1 MRHPLRL
8 VDRYMIRE
16 ILGPFGLGLLI
27 YTFIMLIHFLFQ
39 SAELIIRRGLP
50 AATVGKL
57 FLFYMPSILVLTVP
71 MALLFGILVAI
82 GRLSAESELT
92 ALRAC
97 GISLSSLYR
106 PVLTFSL
113 LLTLL
118 TGFLSVYLLPRGNNA
133 LQQLRF
139 DVVTQTVSQH
149 VEPRVFVEEWPPYIL
164 YVFDNDAATKRWRGV
179 FVANDASGAEHQVTI
194 AESGTL
200 LLGED
205 SERLVLEL
213 DSAYTHKIDFDR
225 PDRYQMSFSGSTRQ
239 LLQDRFISDQRARVS
254 ATKGVR
260 SMTLGELAE
269 RLRDPDTPLQIHN
282 AARVEIHKKF
292 AFPVACLVFGLLAL
306 PLGITRRRGGRSSGF
321 ALSVAVILLYYVML
335 SAGEDAAIAGR
346 VAPWLAM
353 WAPNLLLTAIGIAL
367 LLWRN
372 RDRGLGVANLFAA
385 LRSRVSRRPAAER
398 PATPRR
404 SGAPRVV
411 VRLPRP
417 RIRFP
422 NLMDRYVMR
431 RFSGILLIAVLATM
445 VLYIVGDLT
454 ESARHLFASDAG
466 IGTIL
471 NYYKYF
477 SLQIFFDIA
486 PVAVLV
492 ATLVTFSLLSR
503 TNEVTASKA
512 LGVSIYRL
520 ALPAVMAVSLV
531 AIVCVALQ
539 LWVLPAANR
548 KVGELYDQIRG
559 RTSAARTYLRADRQW
574 VFGRGRHIYN
584 FQYFQPARG
593 DQPAELARLQVF
605 EFDESYRLTRR
616 LFAQRALY
624 TGDRWILSD
633 GWLRTFSGASV
644 VEYRPFST
652 PIRIELPETPD
663 YFLTE
668 VRPPEQ
674 MGYREL
680 RRYVRDLRTSGQ
692 PVPELEVSLRQKI
705 AFPLVTLVMA
715 FVALPFA
722 FRLGRRGALYGLGLA
737 VVLCIVF
744 YAVYAFF
751 STLGET
757 GALPAVVAVWSPNAI
772 FALLSAYLFLGVRT

>member
-1 MRHPLRL
+1 MRGPLRL
-8 VDRYMIRE
+8 IDRYLVRE
-16 ILGPFGLGLLI
+16 ILGPFSLGLLI
-27 YTFIMLIHFLFQ
+27 YTFILLIHFLFQ

-57 FLFYMPSILVLTVP
+57 FLFYMPSVLVLTVP

-113 LLTLL
+113 ALTLV
-118 TGFLSVYLLPRGNNA
+118 TGFLSVYVLPRGNNA
-133 LQQLRF
+133 LQELRF
-139 DVVTQTVSQH
+139 EIVMQTVSQH
-149 VEPRVFVEEWPPYIL
+149 VESRVFVEQWPPYVL
-164 YVFDNDAATKRWRGV
+164 YVFDNDPVSKRWRGV
-179 FVANDASGAEHQVTI
+179 FVADGAEGQEHQVTI

-205 SERLVLEL
+205 GERLVLEL
-213 DSAYTHKIDFDR
+213 DSAYTHKIEFER
-225 PDRYQMSFSGSTRQ
+225 PDRYNLSFSGSTRQ
-239 LLQDRFISDQRARVS
+239 LLQDRFLSDQQSKVS

-260 SMTLGELAE
+260 SMTLSELEE
-269 RLRDPDTPLQIHN
+269 RIHDPDTPLQIHN
-282 AARVEIHKKF
+282 AARVEVHKKF

-335 SAGEDAAIAGR
+335 SAGEEGAIAGR

-353 WAPNLLLTAIGIAL
+353 WAPNIVLTAIGLAL
-367 LLWRN
+367 LVWRN
-372 RDRGLGVANLFAA
+372 RERGIGITGLW
-385 LRSRVSRRPAAER
+385 SRLSRRPKPIEAKG
-398 PATPRR
+398 PRR
-404 SGAPRVV
+404 RPVPKLVLRV
-411 VRLPRP
+411 PRP

-431 RFSGILLIAVLATM
+431 RFAGVFVIAVLSTM
-445 VLYIVGDLT
+445 VLYVVGDLT

-466 IGTIL
+466 LGVIL

-486 PVAVLV
+486 PIAVLV

-512 LGVSIYRL
+512 LGVSVYRL
-520 ALPAVMAVSLV
+520 ALPALMAVSLV

-548 KVGELYDQIRG
+548 KVGELSDAIRG

-584 FQYFQPARG
+584 YQYFQPPRG
-593 DQPAELARLQVF
+593 DQPAELTRLQVF
-605 EFDESYRLTRR
+605 EFDTDYRLTRR
-616 LFAQRALY
+616 VFAQTARY
-624 TGDRWILSD
+624 TDDGWVLSD
-633 GWLRTFSGASV
+633 GWLRRFSGKAV
-644 VEYRPFST
+644 VDFRPFSN
-652 PIRIELPETPD
+652 PIRADLPETPD
-663 YFLTE
+663 YFMTE

-680 RRYVRDLRTSGQ
+680 RRYVRDLRHSGQ

-737 VVLCIVF
+737 VVLSIVF

-751 STLGET
+751 GTLGET
-757 GALPAVVAVWSPNAI
+757 GALPPAVAVWSPNTI